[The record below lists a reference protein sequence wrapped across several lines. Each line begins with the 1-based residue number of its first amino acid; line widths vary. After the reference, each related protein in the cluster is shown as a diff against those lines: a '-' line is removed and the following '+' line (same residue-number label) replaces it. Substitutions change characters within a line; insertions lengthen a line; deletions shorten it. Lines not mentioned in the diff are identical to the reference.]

1 MRALSST
8 FHLSKDDIL
17 SPATSLLHFA
27 ARRSF
32 YRGLPGRFRGFF
44 HSLFDAERARKL
56 DAKSKLGFERI
67 QLITELK
74 VQRNRYWK
82 GSALFSIGRL
92 LKGYSTSKWLRSS
105 TRFAAK
111 DSWTRSNTSQTETEY
126 YGKALLEI
134 KRLHLTSFTSK
145 WTVCNV
151 ISASS
156 PVVLNIP
163 RQLEHVK
170 FPHSPK
176 LKIPAPIHRRRPSR
190 RRFRALAIIQLL
202 GRPGA
207 VAFFPVT
214 PNVDVDVVIA
224 VERC

>member
-74 VQRNRYWK
+74 VQRNRY
-82 GSALFSIGRL
+82 
-92 LKGYSTSKWLRSS
+92 
-105 TRFAAK
+105 
-111 DSWTRSNTSQTETEY
+111 
-126 YGKALLEI
+126 
-134 KRLHLTSFTSK
+134 
-145 WTVCNV
+145 
-151 ISASS
+151 
-156 PVVLNIP
+156 
-163 RQLEHVK
+163 
-170 FPHSPK
+170 
-176 LKIPAPIHRRRPSR
+176 
-190 RRFRALAIIQLL
+190 
-202 GRPGA
+202 
-207 VAFFPVT
+207 
-214 PNVDVDVVIA
+214 
-224 VERC
+224 